1 MMISTFLDESYA
13 NPQNSIVIQNQLSRF
28 MSDDSDANFNETL
41 RKDLILGSK
50 NQDLLESLFELV
62 LRPTKEFSKSIQ
74 EKAIYKRNSESLS
87 NIVNLANLQLKKGI
101 RKHTILNFV
110 LANTKDLDLLV
121 QAHAYL
127 IRIKI
132 ENAEEKDFTNI
143 NAEIEGLLTEYEISP
158 FTLSLQL
165 IQAHFVA
172 FNLKPEQGR
181 AIKKALDLRLDDK
194 VAQVKMELA
203 DILLFEKNSI
213 RHLLFSD

>member
-1 MMISTFLDESYA
+1 
-13 NPQNSIVIQNQLSRF
+13 
-28 MSDDSDANFNETL
+28 
-41 RKDLILGSK
+41 
-50 NQDLLESLFELV
+50 
-62 LRPTKEFSKSIQ
+62 
-74 EKAIYKRNSESLS
+74 
-87 NIVNLANLQLKKGI
+87 
-101 RKHTILNFV
+101 
-110 LANTKDLDLLV
+110 LLV

-172 FNLKPEQGR
+172 FNLKKPEQGR
-181 AIKKALDLRLDDK
+181 AIKKKALDLRLDDYK

-203 DILLFEKNSI
+203 DILLLKKNSI
-213 RHLLFSD
+213 RH